1 MNVIYFDDLVESKKV
16 IFEMTEVDHN
26 NLKLEEA
33 NFLLNQMKLYYLK
46 SKENDDKYKLINCFN
61 KMPNDFKHMDIVKQ
75 IELDNLKVEQ
85 FKV

>member
-1 MNVIYFDDLVESKKV
+1 MMNVIYFDDLVESKKV

-46 SKENDDKYKLINCFN
+46 SKENDDKYKLIN
-61 KMPNDFKHMDIVKQ
+61 
-75 IELDNLKVEQ
+75 
-85 FKV
+85 